1 MIRGCFDRTVGG
13 ELIGRTGGPLTMR
26 EAAGLRLLGAQ
37 VKRARYARGW
47 TQRRLEEVSGVDQTT
62 ISRLENGRL
71 INLRLV
77 RLAALA
83 GALDGAWWFDVGE
96 SSED

>member
-1 MIRGCFDRTVGG
+1 MKEV
-13 ELIGRTGGPLTMR
+13 
-26 EAAGLRLLGAQ
+26 AGLKLLGAQ
-37 VKRARYARGW
+37 VKRGRYARGW

-71 INLRLV
+71 ISLRLV

-83 GALDGAWWFDVGE
+83 GALDGAWWFDVEEGGPG
-96 SSED
+96 